1 MRSRLVT
8 LTLILYL
15 SFALTDCN
23 KSPESASNTTGD
35 NAAPENAEKNAKTK
49 PEPAKSVVIPAGTII
64 TVRLGQSVG
73 SKISQPGQACSGTGA
88 TPLRRAGDTVITP

>member
-15 SFALTDCN
+15 SFALTGCN

-35 NAAPENAEKNAKTK
+35 NAAPENAEENAKTK
-49 PEPAKSVVIPAGTII
+49 PEPAKSVVITAGTIN
-64 TVRLGQSVG
+64 TVRLAQYAGWNVFV
-73 SKISQPGQACSGTGA
+73 PGHSLSTTVDHPVHGA
-88 TPLRRAGDTVITP
+88 GRAVDS